1 MNKPLIVIPI
11 GCVSA
16 AVAGYLLARQP
27 PATKAGG
34 AEISAARSRS
44 SLTQGERMEA
54 GAAGAVVKVRSAE
67 QLAAVKEDL
76 RRRFR
81 NSPSAKHDW
90 ALREHAAAMLATM
103 SPEELAGFAKEYLPT
118 RQFRP
123 GQGLLDPLFSEILKQ
138 WGLSDPEGACRTL
151 GEMHAGGVSQVFARW
166 QKRDP
171 AAAQTWL
178 DDDPLLKNDAE
189 LKNLLERN
197 FLTQQ
202 VTDDFAA
209 ARESLG
215 RLDPETQKNMLGE
228 WSKLLA
234 HDPARRGELLALLA
248 SRGDAALS
256 DKCYQNI
263 VGEMTDK
270 SPADAAHFIEATD
283 LTEEQK
289 NKLNDQVVV
298 NWAMKDPVQAFAKWA
313 ELERQDI
320 PPTMLHV
327 LANWSMHSPG
337 AEQAIDWSKKFT
349 PGPAREQYKARLI
362 ESLSGGERYGQ
373 AADLS
378 ASLDDTA
385 ERTRQ
390 LKEVKRRWE
399 EKWPEDAN
407 AWYGKLPQADQ
418 DALEKPLE

>member
-1 MNKPLIVIPI
+1 M

-16 AVAGYLLARQP
+16 AVGGYLLARQSIST
-27 PATKAGG
+27 AAGD
-34 AEISAARSRS
+34 AEISSARSRS
-44 SLTQGERMEA
+44 SMTQTDRMEPK
-54 GAAGAVVKVRSAE
+54 AAGAVVKSRSPE

-76 RRRFR
+76 RRRFKD
-81 NSPSAKHDW
+81 SPSAKHDW
-90 ALREHAAAMLATM
+90 LLREQAAAILATM
-103 SPEELAGFAKEYLPT
+103 SPQELEGFAKECMPGGLVPDI
-118 RQFRP
+118 RSFRTIN
-123 GQGLLDPLFSEILKQ
+123 DPLFHEILRQ
-138 WGLSDPEGACRTL
+138 WGLKDPEAACQSMAGTHIGALT
-151 GEMHAGGVSQVFARW
+151 EVFGQW
-166 QKRDP
+166 QQRDP
-171 AAAQTWL
+171 AAARAWL
-178 DDDPLLKNDAE
+178 EQADFSKDGDE

-202 VTDDFAA
+202 VTDDFSA

-215 RLDPETQKNMLGE
+215 RLDPEAQKQMLRD
-228 WSKLLA
+228 WSRLLA

-248 SRGDAALS
+248 SRGDVELLE
-256 DKCYQNI
+256 KCYQNLI
-263 VGEMTDK
+263 WEMAEK
-270 SPADAAHFIEATD
+270 SPADAANFIETTD

-327 LANWSMHSPG
+327 LANWSMNSPG

-349 PGPAREQYKARLI
+349 PGPAREQFKGRLI

-378 ASLDDTA
+378 ASLDDPA
-385 ERTRQ
+385 ERIRQ
-390 LKEVKRRWE
+390 LKDVKRRWE
-399 EKWPEDAN
+399 EKWPKDAD
-407 AWYGKLPQADQ
+407 AWFAKLPQADQ
-418 DALEKPLE
+418 DAMGRKLE